1 MQNSG
6 LHTII
11 KEVIEAHGGSA
22 LWNSLEAFEAEI
34 SAWGLLFTIKRQPFL
49 NHIRVRAST
58 REPRFAF
65 LDFPQRGQISELIGN
80 DEVRIVNSDGRVV
93 ASRLQPRSAFQGIR
107 RKFYW
112 DRLDFIYFAG
122 YATWNYL
129 STPFLFLRKGFQ
141 FEVLPPLPGSHPTM
155 VRVRITFPT
164 DIPTHCLKQI
174 FYFDERLYL
183 KRLDY
188 TAEVVGKWARAAHLC
203 DNYRTFNGL
212 KAPTKR
218 RVYPLIAG
226 NNPLP
231 APTLVALEIHDINLI
246 HIA

>member
-1 MQNSG
+1 MQSSG

-11 KEVIEAHGGSA
+11 KDVIDAHGGFA
-22 LWNSLEAFEAEI
+22 LWDSLIALEAEI
-34 SAWGLLFTIKRQPFL
+34 SAWGLLFTMKRQPVL
-49 NHIRVRAST
+49 NRIRVRAST

-65 LDFPQRGQISELIGN
+65 FDFPQQGKTSEMIGN
-80 DEVRIVNSDGRVV
+80 DEVRIVDSDARVV
-93 ASRLQPRSAFQGIR
+93 ARRLQPRSAFQGIR

-129 STPFLFLRKGFQ
+129 TTPFLFIRKGFQ
-141 FEVLPPLPGSHPTM
+141 FDVLPPLPGVHPTM
-155 VRVRITFPT
+155 TRMRVTFPA
-164 DIPTHCLKQI
+164 DIPTHCLTQI

-203 DNYRTFNGL
+203 YNYRTFDGL
-212 KAPTKR
+212 RAPTKR

-231 APTLVALEIHDINLI
+231 APTLIALEIHDINLI

>member
-1 MQNSG
+1 MQSSG

-11 KEVIEAHGGSA
+11 KDVIDAHGGSA
-22 LWNSLEAFEAEI
+22 LWNSLEALEAEI
-34 SAWGLLFTIKRQPFL
+34 SAWGLLFTIKRQPVL
-49 NHIRVRAST
+49 KHIRVRAST
-58 REPRFAF
+58 REPHFAF
-65 LDFPQRGQISELIGN
+65 LDFPQLGQTSELIGN
-80 DEVRIVNSDGRVV
+80 DEVRIIDSDARVV
-93 ASRLQPRSAFQGIR
+93 ARRLQPRSAFQGIR

-112 DRLDFIYFAG
+112 DKLDFIYFAG

-129 STPFLFLRKGFQ
+129 TTPFLFLRKGFQ
-141 FEVLPPLPGSHPTM
+141 FEVLPPLPGVHPTM
-155 VRVRITFPT
+155 TRLRVTFPV
-164 DIPTHCLKQI
+164 DIPTHCLTQI
-174 FYFDERLYL
+174 FYFDECLYL

-203 DNYRTFNGL
+203 LNYRTFDGL

-231 APTLVALEIHDINLI
+231 APTLIALEIHDINLI
-246 HIA
+246 HIV

>member
-1 MQNSG
+1 MQSSG

-11 KEVIEAHGGSA
+11 KEIIEVHGGST
-22 LWNSLEAFEAEI
+22 LWNSLETLEAEI
-34 SAWGLLFTIKRQPFL
+34 SAWGLLFTMKRQPVL
-49 NHIRVRAST
+49 NHIRVRVST
-58 REPRFAF
+58 REPRFTF
-65 LDFPQRGQISELIGN
+65 FDLPQQGQTSKLIGN
-80 DEVRIVNSDGRVV
+80 DEVRIVNSDARVV
-93 ASRLQPRSAFQGIR
+93 AKRLQPRSAFQGIR

-129 STPFLFLRKGFQ
+129 TTPFLFLRKGFQ
-141 FEVLPPLPGSHPTM
+141 FEVLPSLPGVHPTM
-155 VRVRITFPT
+155 TRLRVTFSS
-164 DIPTHCLKQI
+164 DIPTHCLTQI
-174 FYFDERLYL
+174 YYFDERFYL

-203 DNYRTFNGL
+203 YNYRTFDVL

-218 RVYPLIAG
+218 RVYPLIAR

-231 APTLVALEIHDINLI
+231 APILVALEIHGIN
-246 HIA
+246 AYF

>member
-1 MQNSG
+1 MKSSEYP
-6 LHTII
+6 TII
-11 KEVIEAHGGSA
+11 KEVIEAHGGLA
-22 LWNSLEAFEAEI
+22 LWNSLEALEAEI
-34 SAWGLLFTIKRQPFL
+34 SAWGLLFTIKRQPVL

-65 LDFPQRGQISELIGN
+65 LDFPHPGEISELIGD
-80 DEVRIVNSDGRVV
+80 DEVRIIDSGGRVL
-93 ASRLQPRSAFQGIR
+93 ARRLQSRSAFRGMR

-122 YATWNYL
+122 YATWN
-129 STPFLFLRKGFQ
+129 SPFLFLRKGFQ
-141 FEVLPPLPGSHPTM
+141 FEVLPPLPGVLLPMTRL
-155 VRVRITFPT
+155 RVTFPV
-164 DIPTHCLKQI
+164 DIPTHCVTQI
-174 FYFDERLYL
+174 FYFDERRYL

-203 DNYRTFNGL
+203 DNYRTFDGL

-218 RVYPLIAG
+218 RVYPLISG
-226 NNPLP
+226 NKPLP
-231 APTLVALEIHDINLI
+231 APTLIALEIHDIRPI